1 MPELTTEQGAL
12 LALIRSL
19 NARLGA
25 IVDLD
30 AEAVKRG
37 APTKANAERRRLI
50 EQMEAIIGRL
60 EAMHA

>member
-1 MPELTTEQGAL
+1 MAEPTTEQGAL

-19 NARLGA
+19 SARMGA
-25 IVDLD
+25 IVDRD
-30 AEAVKRG
+30 AEAIKRG

-60 EAMHA
+60 EAMYA

>member
-25 IVDLD
+25 IVDRD

-50 EQMEAIIGRL
+50 ERWK
-60 EAMHA
+60 